1 MIEKDTQMSSRK
13 IPYAMYS
20 DNWSYDAENTA
31 ELSSNSSQVTPSEYD
46 NESMRKK
53 IFCPRCFTPLTRAPL
68 EGLVSTNGISAFF
81 KHLPSYN
88 HIRCLY
94 RAKRGEG
101 LYYDNEEDA
110 LAAIENE
117 NLVIVHNF
125 KTEEP
130 DFNEENLD
138 DGLENY
144 ENEIDATSDV
154 TVSRHKNQ
162 TYSLPSKITTIRGG
176 ICRRFDRNIV
186 KGYFLPNSNQILP
199 LSDLLND
206 VRNIQE
212 PCENKK
218 LFIGQIKSSK
228 HLGKKPT
235 GENIRMTYLEF
246 SNTNYKDFCIKTPH
260 SLQHLHG
267 IRDESIGRY
276 VIFYGAITENGIG
289 LCVENL
295 GFGELGLL
303 PNIYNNIAKNLFDE

>member
-101 LYYDNEEDA
+101 LNYNNEEEA
-110 LAAIENE
+110 REAIDNDL
-117 NLVIVHNF
+117 LVIVDRFLRDKPQQDN
-125 KTEEP
+125 TTNSEAYNDTLIE
-130 DFNEENLD
+130 
-138 DGLENY
+138 
-144 ENEIDATSDV
+144 DANGPNTNALI
-154 TVSRHKNQ
+154 SRHEGEAYN
-162 TYSLPSKITTIRGG
+162 LPSKVTTVRAL
-176 ICRRFDRNIV
+176 CRKFPENLL
-186 KGYFLPNSNQILP
+186 KGYYLPDTQVALP
-199 LSDLLND
+199 LADLLNKVESLISED
-206 VRNIQE
+206 DK
-212 PCENKK
+212 NK
-218 LFIGQIKSSK
+218 LYIGKITGSDHRGEKSDN
-228 HLGKKPT
+228 
-235 GENIRMTYLEF
+235 NIRMTYLKF
-246 SNTNYKDFCIKTPH
+246 SKGGGYKDFCIKTIH
-260 SLQHLHG
+260 SQQSQHG
-267 IRDESIGRY
+267 INDSTTGRY
-276 VIFYGAITENGIG
+276 VIFYGKITESGIG

-295 GFGELGLL
+295 GYGELALL
-303 PNIYNNIAKNLFDE
+303 PERYNEVADAL